1 MRSVAYKRT
10 SQFQVGYRPKG
21 KSASEQGRKAYES
34 GFFLRE
40 YDSVPAQ
47 ASLPSLD
54 LDGAD
59 VRLGVEVLEH
69 MGFVD
74 CERMGVSKGSSVGEE
89 SWREVRS
96 KD

>member
-1 MRSVAYKRT
+1 
-10 SQFQVGYRPKG
+10 
-21 KSASEQGRKAYES
+21 
-34 GFFLRE
+34 
-40 YDSVPAQ
+40 VPAQ